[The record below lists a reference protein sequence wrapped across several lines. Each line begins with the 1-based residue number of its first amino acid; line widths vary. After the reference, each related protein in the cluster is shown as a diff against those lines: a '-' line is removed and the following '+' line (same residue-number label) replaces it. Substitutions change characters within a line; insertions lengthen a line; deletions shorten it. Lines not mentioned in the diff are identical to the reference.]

1 MSRMVRLLMLTLVLA
16 LLMSLFVGIT
26 SAQDEKVIVIAD
38 QPNDPRSIDPQ
49 QGINMRDWNLL
60 NILFPALVTL
70 DEETNAMEPGIVTGW
85 DVSDDGLVT
94 TFHLIEGIPW
104 VRYNFDTD
112 EVEQVLDEEG
122 NPRIVTA
129 HDVVYGW
136 LRALNPETGSFGAFM
151 LAPVVAGGEA
161 YNSGEGTAED
171 VGIRAVDDFTFEVTA
186 PEVVGFTL
194 SLYGLLN
201 ARPTPQWA
209 IEEHGDSWIEPDLI
223 NSYGPFALKEWA
235 HEESMTYV
243 KNPFWPGSDGYG
255 QAKVDVLVFRML
267 EASVGLR
274 EFEAGNVD
282 VVLAVPTDEV
292 PRLRADPVLSEQLY
306 VGPGACST
314 VWGFHTEK
322 APFDNVHIRRAFAYA
337 FDSESMV
344 ENILQGTAIPSR
356 WFTPSSINMSPDPV
370 ADADLGMAFDPEKA
384 QAELALGLE
393 ELGLASVDE
402 LPPITTVYRD
412 REGEANQAQAFQ
424 VMMEETLGIRVELAP
439 QDPTTYWA
447 NLAEDAAQIHLAGW
461 CPDYYDANNFTRD
474 VYRSDGIYNYG
485 RYNNPEWDA
494 LVDAARLETDP
505 EVRRDMYRQVEQMLV
520 VEDAAVIPSHWSMTV
535 SLTRSNIT
543 RTYVPSTLEAF
554 WKWDVTE

>member
-1 MSRMVRLLMLTLVLA
+1 
-16 LLMSLFVGIT
+16 
-26 SAQDEKVIVIAD
+26 
-38 QPNDPRSIDPQ
+38 
-49 QGINMRDWNLL
+49 
-60 NILFPALVTL
+60 
-70 DEETNAMEPGIVTGW
+70 
-85 DVSDDGLVT
+85 
-94 TFHLIEGIPW
+94 
-104 VRYNFDTD
+104 
-112 EVEQVLDEEG
+112 
-122 NPRIVTA
+122 
-129 HDVVYGW
+129 
-136 LRALNPETGSFGAFM
+136 
-151 LAPVVAGGEA
+151 
-161 YNSGEGTAED
+161 
-171 VGIRAVDDFTFEVTA
+171 
-186 PEVVGFTL
+186 
-194 SLYGLLN
+194 LLN
-201 ARPTPQWA
+201 ARPTPQWD
-209 IEEHGDSWIEPDLI
+209 IEENGDSWIEPDLI

-282 VVLAVPTDEV
+282 VVLAVPTGEV
-292 PRLRADPVLSEQLY
+292 PRLRADPVLSEELY
-306 VGPGACST
+306 IGPGACST

-402 LPPITTVYRD
+402 LPSITTVYRD

-424 VMMEETLGIRVELAP
+424 VMMEDTLGIRVELAP

-494 LVDAARLETDP
+494 LVDAARVEIDP
-505 EVRRDMYRQVEQMLV
+505 EARREMYRQIEQMLV
-520 VEDAAVIPSHWSMTV
+520 VEDAAVIPSHWSMLV

-554 WKWDVTE
+554 WKWDIAE